1 MKAVMRRKSLKSTK
15 NVKNWQNLT
24 SIRGKN
30 HTFSL
35 ECVELRNGCG
45 SVVGKH
51 PKNPVKS
58 RLRTAKR
65 CAKNFA
71 EIR

>member
-1 MKAVMRRKSLKSTK
+1 MKAVMRHNEQ
-15 NVKNWQNLT
+15 NVKNRQNLT

-35 ECVELRNGCG
+35 ECVELRNGCRI
-45 SVVGKH
+45 VVRKC

-58 RLRTAKR
+58 RV
-65 CAKNFA
+65 
-71 EIR
+71 